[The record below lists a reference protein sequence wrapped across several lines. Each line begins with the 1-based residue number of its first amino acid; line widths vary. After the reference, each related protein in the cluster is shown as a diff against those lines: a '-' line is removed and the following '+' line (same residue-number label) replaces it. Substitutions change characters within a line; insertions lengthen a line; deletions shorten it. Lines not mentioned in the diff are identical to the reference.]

1 MGIERMW
8 SGRVMNVE
16 FEVIARIEA
25 VRSEA
30 E

>member
-1 MGIERMW
+1 MGIERRW

-25 VRSEA
+25 MRSKA